1 MQLMQGRMKMFT
13 IQHETPFDGA
23 LREALL
29 DDVLGEARFTKT
41 SARPR
46 EHRLPAEGLSF
57 VARAQRR
64 VVGSVQLW
72 NVSAGPRRPALL
84 LGPLAV
90 ACDCRNRG
98 IGTALVRRALSEARE
113 REHRV
118 VLLVGD
124 AAYYSR
130 FGFASEKTQALWLPG
145 PYERHRLLAVELAA
159 GALDGAQGLVHATGR
174 FIPKPDL
181 SALVAGLFAGS
192 APGSHFH
199 RNKAALSPRAA

>member
-1 MQLMQGRMKMFT
+1 MNMFT

-145 PYERHRLLAVELAA
+145 PYKRHRLLAVELAA

>member
-1 MQLMQGRMKMFT
+1 MNMFT

-41 SARPR
+41 SARLR

-57 VARAQRR
+57 VA
-64 VVGSVQLW
+64 
-72 NVSAGPRRPALL
+72 
-84 LGPLAV
+84 
-90 ACDCRNRG
+90 
-98 IGTALVRRALSEARE
+98 
-113 REHRV
+113 
-118 VLLVGD
+118 
-124 AAYYSR
+124 
-130 FGFASEKTQALWLPG
+130 
-145 PYERHRLLAVELAA
+145 
-159 GALDGAQGLVHATGR
+159 GALDGAHGLVCATGR

-181 SALVAGLFAGS
+181 SALVAGLFARS

>member
-1 MQLMQGRMKMFT
+1 MNVFT
-13 IQHETPFDGA
+13 IQHEASFDGA

-41 SARPR
+41 SARLR
-46 EHRLPAEGLSF
+46 EHRLSAEGLSF
-57 VARAQRR
+57 VARARRR

-90 ACDCRNRG
+90 ASDCRNRG
-98 IGTALVRRALSEARE
+98 IGTALVRRALSDARE
-113 REHRV
+113 REHRA

-145 PYERHRLLAVELAA
+145 PHERHRLLAVELAA
-159 GALDGAQGLVHATGR
+159 GALDGAHGLVYATGG
-174 FIPKPDL
+174 FIPNPEL

-192 APGSHFH
+192 APGSDFD
-199 RNKAALSPRAA
+199 RNEAALSRAA

>member
-1 MQLMQGRMKMFT
+1 MFT
-13 IQHETPFDGA
+13 IQHETSFDCA

-41 SARPR
+41 SARLR

-57 VARAQRR
+57 VARARRR
-64 VVGSVQLW
+64 VIGTVQLW

-98 IGTALVRRALSEARE
+98 IGTAPVRRALSDARE
-113 REHRV
+113 REHRA

-124 AAYYSR
+124 DAYYSR

-145 PYERHRLLAVELAA
+145 PDERHRLLAVELAA
-159 GALDGAQGLVHATGR
+159 GALDGAHGLVYATGR
-174 FIPKPDL
+174 IVPKPDL

-192 APGSHFH
+192 APGSDFD
-199 RNKAALSPRAA
+199 RSEAALSRAA

>member
-1 MQLMQGRMKMFT
+1 MFT
-13 IQHETPFDGA
+13 IQHETSFDCA

-41 SARPR
+41 SARLR

-57 VARAQRR
+57 VARAPRRR

-72 NVSAGPRRPALL
+72 NISAGPRRPALL

-90 ACDCRNRG
+90 AFDCRNRG
-98 IGTALVRRALSEARE
+98 IGTALVRRALSDACE
-113 REHRV
+113 REHRT

-124 AAYYSR
+124 SAYYSR
-130 FGFASEKTQALWLPG
+130 FGFASEKTQDLWLPG

-159 GALDGAQGLVHATGR
+159 GALDGAQGLVCATGR
-174 FIPKPDL
+174 FIPTPDL

-192 APGSHFH
+192 APGSDFY

>member
-1 MQLMQGRMKMFT
+1 MFT
-13 IQHETPFDGA
+13 IQHETSFDCA

-41 SARPR
+41 SARLR

-57 VARAQRR
+57 VARARRR

-90 ACDCRNRG
+90 ASDCRNRG
-98 IGTALVRRALSEARE
+98 IGTALVRRASSEARE
-113 REHRV
+113 RGHRV

-145 PYERHRLLAVELAA
+145 PDERHRLLAVELAA
-159 GALDGAQGLVHATGR
+159 GAQGLVHATGR
-174 FIPKPDL
+174 IIPKPDL

-192 APGSHFH
+192 APGSDFH
-199 RNKAALSPRAA
+199 RNKPALSPRAA

>member
-1 MQLMQGRMKMFT
+1 MFT
-13 IQHETPFDGA
+13 IQHETSFDGA

-41 SARPR
+41 SARLR

-57 VARAQRR
+57 VARARRR
-64 VVGSVQLW
+64 VIGTVQLW

-98 IGTALVRRALSEARE
+98 IGTALVRRALSDARE
-113 REHRV
+113 REHRA

-124 AAYYSR
+124 DAYYSR
-130 FGFASEKTQALWLPG
+130 FSFASEKTQALWLPG
-145 PYERHRLLAVELAA
+145 PHERHRLLAVELAA
-159 GALDGAQGLVHATGR
+159 GALDGAHGLVYATSR
-174 FIPKPDL
+174 IVPKPDL

-192 APGSHFH
+192 APGSDFD
-199 RNKAALSPRAA
+199 RIEAALSRAA

>member
-1 MQLMQGRMKMFT
+1 MNMFT
-13 IQHETPFDGA
+13 IQHETSFDGA

-41 SARPR
+41 SARLR

-57 VARAQRR
+57 VARARRR
-64 VVGSVQLW
+64 VIGTVQLW

-98 IGTALVRRALSEARE
+98 IGTAPVRRALSDARE
-113 REHRV
+113 REHRA

-124 AAYYSR
+124 DAYYSR

-145 PYERHRLLAVELAA
+145 PHERHRLLAVELAA
-159 GALDGAQGLVHATGR
+159 GALDGAHGLVYATGR
-174 FIPKPDL
+174 IVPKPDL

-192 APGSHFH
+192 APGSDVD
-199 RNKAALSPRAA
+199 RSEAALSRAA

>member
-1 MQLMQGRMKMFT
+1 
-13 IQHETPFDGA
+13 
-23 LREALL
+23 
-29 DDVLGEARFTKT
+29 
-41 SARPR
+41 
-46 EHRLPAEGLSF
+46 
-57 VARAQRR
+57 

-98 IGTALVRRALSEARE
+98 IGTALVRRALSDARE
-113 REHRV
+113 REHRT

-145 PYERHRLLAVELAA
+145 SHERHRLLAVELAA
-159 GALDGAQGLVHATGR
+159 DALDCAHGLVYATGR

-192 APGSHFH
+192 APGSDFDC
-199 RNKAALSPRAA
+199 NEAELSPRAA

>member
-1 MQLMQGRMKMFT
+1 MNMFT
-13 IQHETPFDGA
+13 IQHETSFDGA

-41 SARPR
+41 SARLR

-57 VARAQRR
+57 VARARRR
-64 VVGSVQLW
+64 VIGTVQLW

-98 IGTALVRRALSEARE
+98 IGTALVRRALSDARE
-113 REHRV
+113 REHRA

-124 AAYYSR
+124 DAYYSR

-145 PYERHRLLAVELAA
+145 PHERHRLLAVELAA
-159 GALDGAQGLVHATGR
+159 GALDGAHGLVYATGR
-174 FIPKPDL
+174 IVPKPDL

-192 APGSHFH
+192 APGSDFD
-199 RNKAALSPRAA
+199 RIEAALSRAA

>member
-1 MQLMQGRMKMFT
+1 MFT
-13 IQHETPFDGA
+13 IQHETSFDCA

-41 SARPR
+41 SARLR

-57 VARAQRR
+57 VARARRR
-64 VVGSVQLW
+64 VIGTVQLW

-98 IGTALVRRALSEARE
+98 IGTAPVRRALSDARE
-113 REHRV
+113 REHRA

-124 AAYYSR
+124 DAYYSR

-145 PYERHRLLAVELAA
+145 PHERHRLLAVELAA
-159 GALDGAQGLVHATGR
+159 GALDGAHGLVYATGR
-174 FIPKPDL
+174 IVPKPDL

-192 APGSHFH
+192 APGSDFD
-199 RNKAALSPRAA
+199 RSEAALSRAA

>member
-145 PYERHRLLAVELAA
+145 PYKRHRLLAVELAA

>member
-1 MQLMQGRMKMFT
+1 MNVFT
-13 IQHETPFDGA
+13 IQHEASFDGA

-41 SARPR
+41 SARLR
-46 EHRLPAEGLSF
+46 EHRLSAEGLSF
-57 VARAQRR
+57 VARARRR

-90 ACDCRNRG
+90 ASDCRNRG
-98 IGTALVRRALSEARE
+98 IGTALVRRALSDARE
-113 REHRV
+113 REHRA

-124 AAYYSR
+124 DAYYSR

-145 PYERHRLLAVELAA
+145 PHERHRLLAVELAA
-159 GALDGAQGLVHATGR
+159 GALDGAHGLVYATSR
-174 FIPKPDL
+174 IVPKPDL

-192 APGSHFH
+192 APGSDFD
-199 RNKAALSPRAA
+199 RNEAALSRAA

>member
-1 MQLMQGRMKMFT
+1 MFT
-13 IQHETPFDGA
+13 IQHETSFDCA

-41 SARPR
+41 SARLR
-46 EHRLPAEGLSF
+46 EYRLPAEGLSF
-57 VARAQRR
+57 VARARRR

-90 ACDCRNRG
+90 ASDCRNRG
-98 IGTALVRRALSEARE
+98 IGTALVRRASSEARE
-113 REHRV
+113 RGHRV

-145 PYERHRLLAVELAA
+145 PYERHRLLAVELSA

-174 FIPKPDL
+174 IIPKPDL

-192 APGSHFH
+192 APGSDFH
-199 RNKAALSPRAA
+199 RNKPALSPRAA